1 MVTLIFTIGGIRCEK
16 QIRLDGNWNLDNVE
30 YAIERTLPE
39 FIQVAGLTIEYEG
52 ALVWRIYV
60 EGRLLGSVRARAETG
75 VK

>member
-1 MVTLIFTIGGIRCEK
+1 MVTLIFTIGGIRREK
-16 QIRLDGNWNLDNVE
+16 QIQLDGNWNLDNVE
-30 YAIERTLPE
+30 HAIERTLPE